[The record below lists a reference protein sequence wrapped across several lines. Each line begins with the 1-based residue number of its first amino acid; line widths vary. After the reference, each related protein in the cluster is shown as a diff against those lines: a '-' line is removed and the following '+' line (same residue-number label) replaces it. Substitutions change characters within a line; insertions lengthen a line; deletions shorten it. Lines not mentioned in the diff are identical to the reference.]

1 MRILNPAIYR
11 LGLPLIA
18 AIVACIFF
26 ILDPVPLQTLR
37 NAIFDHY
44 QRWHPRAYH
53 DAGVRIVDL
62 DDESLNRL
70 GQWPWSRAQ
79 VATLVTQL
87 KAAGA
92 DSIAFDVLF
101 AEPDRTSPSAM
112 LRDWNLSSSAA
123 AQIAALPDPD
133 IQLAAALRD
142 NKIVL
147 GIAEAQQ
154 VSALPERHFG
164 LVVKGS
170 PAEQWLPKLS
180 GTVSALPQLASAAAG
195 SGAITF
201 IPNTDGIVRVVPM
214 MVNANGEL
222 VLSLVSELLRV
233 SEGARNV
240 IIHSESTGITQFDI
254 GKLRVPTAADGQ
266 FWIHFTRTA
275 PGRTISAWQVMA
287 NALPKDS
294 LRGSLVVVGTS
305 AQGLQDLRFSPLG
318 GVIPGVEIHAQALEQ
333 IRTGHWLQRP
343 QWASALEASV
353 MLGGSLA
360 LCLFAWRAR
369 AIVSAIGAL
378 LFLLGLN
385 WAGWIAFREHLLLLD
400 AVMPSIGIAITYVL
414 ASVARHMAT
423 EAKQRW
429 IQQAFARYVSPNRV
443 AYLMSNPDA
452 LELGGRR
459 QQCSFIFT
467 DLTDFTGLVETNT
480 PEAVVAYLNGYL
492 DGLIE
497 IAFRHEG
504 TLDRI
509 VGDAVA
515 IMFSAPVPQPD
526 HPARALKCAL
536 EMRRYA
542 QQHAA
547 VLREKGIAFGSTRIG
562 VHCGEVVVGN
572 FGGGTIFDYRA
583 MGDAVNVAARLETL
597 NQHLG
602 TTMCVSG
609 AIHEA
614 CMDVPMRAVG
624 QVLLKGKA
632 LTIAVY
638 EPLIDGDSNQD
649 SKYNSAYALLNAED
663 NSALEA
669 FARLSAM
676 RPQDALVAFHLQ
688 RLQSGER
695 GELIVMAAK

>member
-1 MRILNPAIYR
+1 MRILNSANFR
-11 LGLPLIA
+11 LVLPLIA
-18 AIVACIFF
+18 ALVACVIF
-26 ILDPVPLQTLR
+26 ILEPLSLQTLR
-37 NAIFDHY
+37 NGVFDQY
-44 QRWHPRAYH
+44 QRWHPRAYQ
-53 DAGVRIVDL
+53 DAGIRIIDL
-62 DDESLNRL
+62 DDESLKRV

-101 AEPDRTSPSAM
+101 AEPDRTAPSAM

-123 AQIAALPDPD
+123 AQVASLPDPD
-133 IQLAAALRD
+133 AQFAQALRN
-142 NKIVL
+142 NKTVL

-154 VSALPERHFG
+154 ASVLPAQHFG
-164 LVVKGS
+164 VVTKGL

-180 GTVSALPQLASAAAG
+180 GTVSALPQLADAAAG
-195 SGAITF
+195 NGAITF
-201 IPNTDGIVRVVPM
+201 IPDADGIVRRVPL

-222 VLSLVSELLRV
+222 LLSLVSELLRV
-233 SEGARNV
+233 SEDARNV
-240 IIHSESTGITQFDI
+240 IIHSESTGINQFDI
-254 GKLRVPTAADGQ
+254 GKLRVPTSADGQ

-275 PGRTISAWQVMA
+275 PGRTIPAWQVMT

-294 LRGSLVVVGTS
+294 LRGSLVLVGTS

-333 IRTGHWLQRP
+333 IKTGHWLQRP
-343 QWASALEASV
+343 QWASALEAFV
-353 MLGGSLA
+353 MLAGSIA
-360 LCLFAWRAR
+360 LCILAWRAS
-369 AIVSAIGAL
+369 AIVSAAGAL
-378 LFLLGLN
+378 LFLVCLN
-385 WAGWIAFREHLLLLD
+385 WAGWIAFRDHRLLLD

-443 AYLMSNPDA
+443 AYLMSNPEA

-459 QQCSFIFT
+459 LQCSFIFT
-467 DLTDFTGLVETNT
+467 DLTDFTGLVESNS
-480 PEAVVAYLNGYL
+480 PETVVAYLNEYL

-497 IAFRHEG
+497 IAFRYEG

-515 IMFSAPVPQPD
+515 IMFSAPVPQAD
-526 HPARALKCAL
+526 HPERALKCAL

-542 QQHAA
+542 DQHVSSLKANG
-547 VLREKGIAFGSTRIG
+547 VTFGSTRIG

-583 MGDAVNVAARLETL
+583 MGDAVNTAARLETL

-602 TTMCVSG
+602 TTICVSG
-609 AIHEA
+609 AIREA
-614 CMDVPMRAVG
+614 NVGVPMRAVG
-624 QVLLKGKA
+624 LVLLKGK
-632 LTIAVY
+632 TKSIAVY
-638 EPLIDGDSNQD
+638 EPLINGDSDQEYD
-649 SKYNSAYALLNAED
+649 AAYTLLKAESD
-663 NSALEA
+663 SALTA
-669 FARLSAM
+669 FAELSAQ

-688 RLQSGER
+688 RLKAGER
-695 GELIVMAAK
+695 GELIVMATK